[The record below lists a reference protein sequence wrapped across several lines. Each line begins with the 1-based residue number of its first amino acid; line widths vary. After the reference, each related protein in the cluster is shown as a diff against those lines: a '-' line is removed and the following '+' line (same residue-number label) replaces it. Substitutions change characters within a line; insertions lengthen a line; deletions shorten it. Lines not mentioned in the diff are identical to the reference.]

1 MNHDVQRRFGIE
13 VRRRRQALGWSQ
25 ERLAGAADLNRSY
38 MGEIERGVVTAS
50 LETAQK
56 LAQALGAPLSELI
69 SCCEQARCA
78 G

>member
-1 MNHDVQRRFGIE
+1 MNDVQRRFGLE

-38 MGEIERGVVTAS
+38 MGEIERGAVTAS

-56 LAQALGAPLSELI
+56 LAQALQVPLSELI
-69 SCCEQARCA
+69 SRCEQARCA